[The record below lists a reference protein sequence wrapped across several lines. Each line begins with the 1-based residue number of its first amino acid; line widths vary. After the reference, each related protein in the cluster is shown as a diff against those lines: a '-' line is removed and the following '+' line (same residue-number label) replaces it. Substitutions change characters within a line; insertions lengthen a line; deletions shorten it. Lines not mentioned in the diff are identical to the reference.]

1 MIRAAAEKEFS
12 LWLTTQTNA
21 RGLPYKAHVANRY
34 AACLRTEPLKL
45 DIPLSTE
52 ERDTYRCRTLQDFDR
67 LIKLFR
73 AAPNFQKVDRGSGH
87 GTFSAGL
94 SAYRRYVCFLESG
107 VEEVFPSTIDTPEI
121 LISNENCYNLSKQLD
136 VTIPDVILDVLRSTY
151 SGGFRFEATSI
162 SLLAGISGIQIDTKI
177 KENLENSMFGRRD
190 GIFFLPDQI
199 ADEETQTDLLVT
211 TDAYLQNY
219 GCFEVSEV
227 YKEFEKRLNPA
238 CIKTVEDFEDYAG
251 DCTKAN
257 AFCQSRNVPGRQSR
271 LFNIY
276 SMRLMITSQI
286 EHHAVLNVCLSIE
299 RLGIPV
305 RRLPVNQEG
314 IVESEAFQTSISD
327 QTKLVSVMLAN
338 NEIGTVE
345 PISALAE
352 IAHQHGALFHTD
364 AVQAV
369 GHIPVDVKALGVDL
383 LSASGHKFNGPKGVG
398 FLYIKK
404 GTEIQPYANGGG
416 QESGIRAGT
425 ENIASIVAMA
435 CALRKNCDRM
445 ITVSERLSRME
456 HIFIHTLNQAGIDYI
471 RNGADNHIPGN
482 INISIRDA
490 NGESLLHRLDLK
502 GICISTGSACD
513 SVNTKVSHVIQAI
526 GIPKEYAQ
534 GTIRISFGADNIE
547 TDASEVATALIE
559 ILRK

>member
-73 AAPNFQKVDRGSGH
+73 TAPNFQKVDRGSGH

-199 ADEETQTDLLVT
+199 ADEDSQTDLLVT

-238 CIKTVEDFEDYAG
+238 CIKTVEDFEDYYLWVAQEKVRCVAVPQIRSRVVRYSDG
-251 DCTKAN
+251 NVWETFGKVAKKIVTFINEGHYGSCAEDELQEKFP
-257 AFCQSRNVPGRQSR
+257 AFSKYLLSKIVRHCAPDELVRVEINDTICYQSFVALGLPED
-271 LFNIY
+271 FPEI
-276 SMRLMITSQI
+276 
-286 EHHAVLNVCLSIE
+286 LSATLE
-299 RLGIPV
+299 RLDEIELPV
-305 RRLPVNQEG
+305 SQETLHTALSLQLGVNFKSEFSLPDWDTYRRLISSYYKGEPHREWKNNTF
-314 IVESEAFQTSISD
+314 VE
-327 QTKLVSVMLAN
+327 
-338 NEIGTVE
+338 
-345 PISALAE
+345 
-352 IAHQHGALFHTD
+352 
-364 AVQAV
+364 
-369 GHIPVDVKALGVDL
+369 VDG
-383 LSASGHKFNGPKGVG
+383 
-398 FLYIKK
+398 
-404 GTEIQPYANGGG
+404 
-416 QESGIRAGT
+416 
-425 ENIASIVAMA
+425 
-435 CALRKNCDRM
+435 
-445 ITVSERLSRME
+445 
-456 HIFIHTLNQAGIDYI
+456 
-471 RNGADNHIPGN
+471 
-482 INISIRDA
+482 
-490 NGESLLHRLDLK
+490 
-502 GICISTGSACD
+502 
-513 SVNTKVSHVIQAI
+513 
-526 GIPKEYAQ
+526 
-534 GTIRISFGADNIE
+534 
-547 TDASEVATALIE
+547 
-559 ILRK
+559 

>member
-1 MIRAAAEKEFS
+1 M
-12 LWLTTQTNA
+12 
-21 RGLPYKAHVANRY
+21 
-34 AACLRTEPLKL
+34 
-45 DIPLSTE
+45 LSEVETVLHQ
-52 ERDTYRCRTLQDFDR
+52 DYIYLDFDVPM
-67 LIKLFR
+67 FR
-73 AAPNFQKVDRGSGH
+73 KWVKA
-87 GTFSAGL
+87 
-94 SAYRRYVCFLESG
+94 
-107 VEEVFPSTIDTPEI
+107 
-121 LISNENCYNLSKQLD
+121 
-136 VTIPDVILDVLRSTY
+136 ILDVNRLHSIVYLFDEFHPFIEANSSQLKTFEDVTETPGINRFFLVPVTHMDIQQYWAEGSESAKKANDRFY
-151 SGGFRFEATSI
+151 FRKLQMPNDTAFRLARHAMIDNPNPDIAAEWEKAKGDLWDSI
-162 SLLAGISGIQIDTKI
+162 S
-177 KENLENSMFGRRD
+177 
-190 GIFFLPDQI
+190 
-199 ADEETQTDLLVT
+199 
-211 TDAYLQNY
+211 Y
-219 GCFEVSEV
+219 
-227 YKEFEKRLNPA
+227 
-238 CIKTVEDFEDYAG
+238 
-251 DCTKAN
+251 
-257 AFCQSRNVPGRQSR
+257 
-271 LFNIY
+271 
-276 SMRLMITSQI
+276 
-286 EHHAVLNVCLSIE
+286 AVLNVCLSIE

-513 SVNTKVSHVIQAI
+513 SVNIKVSHVIQAI